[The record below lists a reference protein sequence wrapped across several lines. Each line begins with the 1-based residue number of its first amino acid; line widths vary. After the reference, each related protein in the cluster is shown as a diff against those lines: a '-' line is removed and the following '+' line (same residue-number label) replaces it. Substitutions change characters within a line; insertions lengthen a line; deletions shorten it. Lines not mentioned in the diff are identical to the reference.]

1 MHEWSLLKKLIWLKK
16 GVMSGVEWDWETVS
30 GTLPLSF
37 DMALKKG
44 LKSLTQYGA
53 ISQASTPSPSSP
65 QEIVCNNGALRMV
78 DDELPA
84 GYKRLLGLTY
94 NNNVYYGIT
103 NFKMRGSDTL
113 RFSFKCTMS
122 SPACNVLG
130 AYDGSSAQTNMSLY
144 LGAAASAKYLRYNG
158 STYNSQADQN
168 EQYDVVITPTG
179 STGMKTDS
187 TWTEKTFESDGDLCI
202 GTTSPTATSSK
213 MVGDIIGNIQV
224 DGRLKLVPCERM
236 SDNVLGYYD
245 LVGET
250 FYEPTGSG
258 VVSMGYDG
266 SHYSL
271 HVVGT
276 AESLTLGS
284 QSATAADLFATED
297 YADEQEIISG
307 AITRKVGVVVLD
319 GTETGWALSDSGT
332 THRFRGTKPDD
343 CYTPSSRAPITST
356 HFKYNS
362 TGQATGGA
370 FIGASTYWYF
380 VPSDQTIETADAW
393 KAWLKDQYAAGTPV
407 IVIYPLATETT
418 ESVTAQ
424 PLSTAKGDNT
434 LTGTINVTATF
445 EAVYAKESGGD
456 ASPIVGT
463 GKVGSMKI

>member
-30 GTLPLSF
+30 GSLPLSL

-44 LKSLTQYGA
+44 LQSLTQYGA
-53 ISQASTPSPSSP
+53 VSQASTPSPSSP

-84 GYKRLLGLTY
+84 GYKRLLGLTF

-158 STYNSQADQN
+158 STYNSQAEQN
-168 EQYDVVITPTG
+168 VQYDVVITPTG

-271 HVVGT
+271 QIVGT

-284 QSATAADLFATED
+284 QSATAADLFATGTA
-297 YADEQEIISG
+297 ADEQEIISG
-307 AITRKVGVVVLD
+307 AITRKVGYKVFD
-319 GTETGWALSDSGT
+319 GTESFSTSTAYGKSVLVTSASSSWGADKNVQPT
-332 THRFRGTKPDD
+332 CTHFEGK
-343 CYTPSSRAPITST
+343 PITSSSQSEGT
-356 HFKYNS
+356 CFFNASGHFYFRVADND
-362 TGQATGGA
+362 TDA
-370 FIGASTYWYF
+370 F
-380 VPSDQTIETADAW
+380 
-393 KAWLKDQYAAGTPV
+393 KAWLAGQYAAGTPV
-407 IVIYPLATETT
+407 IVMYGLSTSTT